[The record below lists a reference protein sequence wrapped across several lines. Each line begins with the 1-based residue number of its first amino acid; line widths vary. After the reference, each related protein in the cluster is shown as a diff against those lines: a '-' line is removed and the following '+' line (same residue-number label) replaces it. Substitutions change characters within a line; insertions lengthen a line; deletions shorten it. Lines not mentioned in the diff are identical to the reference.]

1 MLNIIPKALQA
12 WEQGSRE
19 TGCHAALK
27 LLTIVE
33 KHPEILLEA

>member
-1 MLNIIPKALQA
+1 MLNIIPKTLQA

-19 TGCHAALK
+19 TGDAALK

-33 KHPEILLEA
+33 EHPEILLEA